1 MGLWLAQDA
10 QAAEILRGLID
21 RIVITTDKATGKPV
35 VDLEGDL
42 AGILSLCHTS
52 KNAASVTED
61 DVSQI
66 SVVAGAGFEPAQSAR
81 GPSRPVLDIRPKI
94 VPPERFTHGLIPRVT
109 GSCART

>member
-1 MGLWLAQDA
+1 MIKISRYNFPTKQRAE
-10 QAAEILRGLID
+10 AAEVLRGLID

-66 SVVAGAGFEPAQSAR
+66 SVVAGAHNRRHLLFVTR
-81 GPSRPVLDIRPKI
+81 GLQ
-94 VPPERFTHGLIPRVT
+94 ER
-109 GSCART
+109 S